1 MKGGENMAQEAIER
15 TILTFN
21 PEKGVS
27 CYEKRDLGRVK
38 GTPFGAV
45 YRILPYQQRVI
56 NLPGEP
62 LIAAWTSQPVVAL
75 KEVLQDDTPATRYKT
90 LAYASDIRSLPDG
103 IAEKLAAHLENW
115 QSLRR
120 KITGDWDV

>member
-1 MKGGENMAQEAIER
+1 MEQEAIER
-15 TILTFN
+15 TILTFY

-27 CYEKRDLGRVK
+27 YDDKKNLGEIK
-38 GTPFGAV
+38 GTPFEAV
-45 YRILPYQQRVI
+45 YEILLYQQRVI

-75 KEVLQDDTPATRYKT
+75 KEVLQGVTPAVRYKT

-103 IAEKLAAHLENW
+103 VAERLASHLESW

-120 KITGDWDV
+120 KITGEWDV